1 MDPLDEAV
9 RGHARDIP
17 QTTEEERR
25 PLRVQHPLGPL
36 LGSLPPDVLRNE
48 VFARLDSRSRR
59 YFVLAVCWPAM
70 NDRARWKLY
79 PQSYEWRQHVSI
91 QVARAGDAELLRF
104 AHEHGCP
111 LDGETCE
118 EAAERGHLDC
128 LRYAHEHG
136 CPWNAYTC
144 VEAAK
149 HGHLDCLLCARVDG
163 CPCPENTEPCESDE
177 TTRAASG
184 LDADDFRSLRAPTD
198 ATMYKMTTKTTTRFA
213 SGTPPPYCIYST
225 PRSHLPPSRPRRP
238 TGSIPRPAR
247 RAIRA
252 TAYTTA
258 PSAPRTRASAT
269 RRSSPPR

>member
-136 CPWNAYTC
+136 CPWDQVTC
-144 VEAAK
+144 DEAAARERQTRVPAVRAR
-149 HGHLDCLLCARVDG
+149 ARVSVERVHVRRG
-163 CPCPENTEPCESDE
+163 SE
-177 TTRAASG
+177 TWAPG
-184 LDADDFRSLRAPTD
+184 LSAMR
-198 ATMYKMTTKTTTRFA
+198 
-213 SGTPPPYCIYST
+213 
-225 PRSHLPPSRPRRP
+225 
-238 TGSIPRPAR
+238 AR
-247 RAIRA
+247 RRLPVSRKYRA
-252 TAYTTA
+252 L
-258 PSAPRTRASAT
+258 
-269 RRSSPPR
+269 